1 MSPALPQ
8 LHGSE
13 LPSPPASSCSLL
25 RQPWLRGARECGYS
39 RVSSIFDEVTSH
51 VYRLLLLGIWMLR
64 SRKMPPMRK
73 VRIFC
78 SDPDA
83 TDSSG
88 DEDDQNPKTEKK
100 IIGVVL
106 VPVKNCKTSKPQKT
120 IMPSGMKDLDGPE
133 KKVSSSK
140 YRGVRLRES
149 GRWQAEIRNPLTK
162 KREYS
167 LHNTEEEA
175 AAAYQAKWNKFRAEM
190 LAVKAQPPVSEH
202 AALSSLSLVS
212 CISSSVSCKQKAQKA
227 QNREGS
233 LMEVHCDPIDE
244 SLRNFSLKPLEIPE
258 NVMLNLKDEHPVS
271 DSVRPADELP
281 PDDFTKPEDMFTAS
295 DFIGATYK
303 PLDDDYI
310 GLADISHLPLPI
322 NDPEFDLDAELDW
335 SGFDFTS
342 MEHELELL

>member
-1 MSPALPQ
+1 
-8 LHGSE
+8 
-13 LPSPPASSCSLL
+13 
-25 RQPWLRGARECGYS
+25 
-39 RVSSIFDEVTSH
+39 
-51 VYRLLLLGIWMLR
+51 MLR
-64 SRKMPPMRK
+64 STKMPPMRK
-73 VRIFC
+73 VRILC
-78 SDPDA
+78 SGPDA

-120 IMPSGMKDLDGPE
+120 SMLSGMKDLDSPE
-133 KKVSSSK
+133 RKVSSSR

-167 LHNTEEEA
+167 LHDTEEEA
-175 AAAYQAKWNKFRAEM
+175 AAAYQSKWNQFRAAM
-190 LAVKAQPPVSEH
+190 LAMKAQPPLPEH

-212 CISSSVSCKQKAQKA
+212 CVSSSVSCKRKAQEA

-233 LMEVHCDPIDE
+233 LMDVHCDPIDE
-244 SLRNFSLKPLEIPE
+244 SLRNFSLKPMEIPE
-258 NVMLNLKDEHPVS
+258 NVMLYLKDENPIS
-271 DSVRPADELP
+271 DSFRPTDELP
-281 PDDFTKPEDMFTAS
+281 PDDFTKPEDMFRAS

-303 PLDDDYI
+303 PLDDDDYI

-342 MEHELELL
+342 MEHELKLL

>member
-1 MSPALPQ
+1 
-8 LHGSE
+8 
-13 LPSPPASSCSLL
+13 
-25 RQPWLRGARECGYS
+25 
-39 RVSSIFDEVTSH
+39 
-51 VYRLLLLGIWMLR
+51 MLR
-64 SRKMPPMRK
+64 STKMPPMRK
-73 VRIFC
+73 VRILC

-120 IMPSGMKDLDGPE
+120 SMLFGMKDLDSPE
-133 KKVSSSK
+133 RKVSSSR

-167 LHNTEEEA
+167 LHDTEEEA
-175 AAAYQAKWNKFRAEM
+175 AAAYQSKWNQFRAAM
-190 LAVKAQPPVSEH
+190 LAMKAQPPLPEH

-212 CISSSVSCKQKAQKA
+212 CVSSSVSCKRKAQEA

-233 LMEVHCDPIDE
+233 LMDVHCDPIDE
-244 SLRNFSLKPLEIPE
+244 SLRNFSLKPMEIPE
-258 NVMLNLKDEHPVS
+258 NVMLYLKDENPIS
-271 DSVRPADELP
+271 DSFRPTDELP
-281 PDDFTKPEDMFTAS
+281 PDDFTKPEDMFRAS

-303 PLDDDYI
+303 PLDDDDYI

-342 MEHELELL
+342 MEHELKLL

>member
-1 MSPALPQ
+1 
-8 LHGSE
+8 
-13 LPSPPASSCSLL
+13 
-25 RQPWLRGARECGYS
+25 
-39 RVSSIFDEVTSH
+39 
-51 VYRLLLLGIWMLR
+51 MLR
-64 SRKMPPMRK
+64 STKMPPMRK
-73 VRIFC
+73 VRILC

-120 IMPSGMKDLDGPE
+120 SMLSGMKDLDSPE
-133 KKVSSSK
+133 RKVSSSR

-167 LHNTEEEA
+167 LHDTEEEA
-175 AAAYQAKWNKFRAEM
+175 AAAYQSKWNQFRAAM
-190 LAVKAQPPVSEH
+190 LARKAQPPLPEH

-212 CISSSVSCKQKAQKA
+212 CVSSSVSCKRKAQEA

-233 LMEVHCDPIDE
+233 LMDVHCDPIDE
-244 SLRNFSLKPLEIPE
+244 SLRNFSLKPMEIPE
-258 NVMLNLKDEHPVS
+258 NVMLYLKDENPIS
-271 DSVRPADELP
+271 DSFRPTDELP
-281 PDDFTKPEDMFTAS
+281 PDDFTKPEDMFRAS

-303 PLDDDYI
+303 PLDDDDDYI

-342 MEHELELL
+342 MEHELKLL

>member
-1 MSPALPQ
+1 
-8 LHGSE
+8 
-13 LPSPPASSCSLL
+13 
-25 RQPWLRGARECGYS
+25 
-39 RVSSIFDEVTSH
+39 
-51 VYRLLLLGIWMLR
+51 MLR
-64 SRKMPPMRK
+64 STKMPPMRK
-73 VRIFC
+73 VRILC

-120 IMPSGMKDLDGPE
+120 SMLSGMKDLDSPE
-133 KKVSSSK
+133 RKVSSSR

-167 LHNTEEEA
+167 LHDTEEEA
-175 AAAYQAKWNKFRAEM
+175 AAAYQSKWNQFRAAM
-190 LAVKAQPPVSEH
+190 LARKAQPPLPEH

-212 CISSSVSCKQKAQKA
+212 CVSSSVSCKRKAQEA

-233 LMEVHCDPIDE
+233 LMDVHCDPIDE
-244 SLRNFSLKPLEIPE
+244 SLRNFSLKPMEIPE
-258 NVMLNLKDEHPVS
+258 NVMLYLKDENPIS
-271 DSVRPADELP
+271 DSFRPTDELP
-281 PDDFTKPEDMFTAS
+281 PDNFTKPEDMFRAS

-303 PLDDDYI
+303 PLDDDDYI

-342 MEHELELL
+342 MEHELKLL

>member
-1 MSPALPQ
+1 
-8 LHGSE
+8 
-13 LPSPPASSCSLL
+13 
-25 RQPWLRGARECGYS
+25 
-39 RVSSIFDEVTSH
+39 
-51 VYRLLLLGIWMLR
+51 
-64 SRKMPPMRK
+64 MRK
-73 VRIFC
+73 VRILC

-120 IMPSGMKDLDGPE
+120 SMLSGMKDLDSPE
-133 KKVSSSK
+133 RKVSSSR

-167 LHNTEEEA
+167 LHDTEEEA
-175 AAAYQAKWNKFRAEM
+175 AAAYQSKWNQFRAAM
-190 LAVKAQPPVSEH
+190 LARKAQPPLPEH

-212 CISSSVSCKQKAQKA
+212 CVSSSVSCKRKAQEA

-233 LMEVHCDPIDE
+233 LMDVHCDPIDE
-244 SLRNFSLKPLEIPE
+244 SLRNFSLKPMEIPE
-258 NVMLNLKDEHPVS
+258 NVMLYLKDENPIS
-271 DSVRPADELP
+271 DSFRPTDELP
-281 PDDFTKPEDMFTAS
+281 PDDFTKPEDMFRAS

-303 PLDDDYI
+303 PLDDDDYI

-342 MEHELELL
+342 MEHELKLL

>member
-1 MSPALPQ
+1 
-8 LHGSE
+8 
-13 LPSPPASSCSLL
+13 
-25 RQPWLRGARECGYS
+25 
-39 RVSSIFDEVTSH
+39 V
-51 VYRLLLLGIWMLR
+51 LR
-64 SRKMPPMRK
+64 STKMPPMRK
-73 VRIFC
+73 VRILC

-120 IMPSGMKDLDGPE
+120 SMLSGMKDLDSPE
-133 KKVSSSK
+133 RKVSSSR

-167 LHNTEEEA
+167 LHDTEEEA
-175 AAAYQAKWNKFRAEM
+175 AAAYQSKWNQFRAAM
-190 LAVKAQPPVSEH
+190 LAMKAQPPLPEH

-212 CISSSVSCKQKAQKA
+212 CVSSSVSCKRKAQEA

-233 LMEVHCDPIDE
+233 LMDVHCDPIDE
-244 SLRNFSLKPLEIPE
+244 SLRNFSLKPMEIPE
-258 NVMLNLKDEHPVS
+258 NVMLYLKDENPIS
-271 DSVRPADELP
+271 DSFRPTDELP
-281 PDDFTKPEDMFTAS
+281 PDDFTKPEDMFRAS

-303 PLDDDYI
+303 PLDDDDYI

-342 MEHELELL
+342 MEHELKLL

>member
-1 MSPALPQ
+1 
-8 LHGSE
+8 
-13 LPSPPASSCSLL
+13 
-25 RQPWLRGARECGYS
+25 
-39 RVSSIFDEVTSH
+39 
-51 VYRLLLLGIWMLR
+51 
-64 SRKMPPMRK
+64 MRK
-73 VRIFC
+73 VRILC

-120 IMPSGMKDLDGPE
+120 SMLFGMKDLDSPE
-133 KKVSSSK
+133 RKVSSSR

-167 LHNTEEEA
+167 LHDTEEEA
-175 AAAYQAKWNKFRAEM
+175 AAAYQSKWNQFRAAM
-190 LAVKAQPPVSEH
+190 LAMKAQPPLPEH

-212 CISSSVSCKQKAQKA
+212 CVSSSVSCKRKAQEA

-233 LMEVHCDPIDE
+233 LMDVHCDPIDE
-244 SLRNFSLKPLEIPE
+244 SLRNFSLKPMEIPE
-258 NVMLNLKDEHPVS
+258 NVMLYLKDENPIS
-271 DSVRPADELP
+271 DSFRPTDELP
-281 PDDFTKPEDMFTAS
+281 PDDFTKPEDMFRAS

-303 PLDDDYI
+303 PLDDDDYI

-342 MEHELELL
+342 MEHELKLL